1 LKLLDSNV
9 WLALAIPAHSHYSR
23 ATDWFLRQDGD
34 AGVLFCRSTQQSVLR
49 LLTTKAVLNAF
60 GSTPLTNQQAWEVY
74 GSLRDNPRVGFCDE
88 DDRLQ
93 ETWRQLSTKATASPK
108 VWMDAYLAALAISSG
123 HQLVTTDQDFRQ
135 FRGLDLMLL

>member
-1 LKLLDSNV
+1 
-9 WLALAIPAHSHYSR
+9 
-23 ATDWFLRQDGD
+23 LRQDGD

-108 VWMDAYLAALAISSG
+108 VWMDAYLAAMAISSG

-135 FRGLDLMLL
+135 FRGLDLMLR